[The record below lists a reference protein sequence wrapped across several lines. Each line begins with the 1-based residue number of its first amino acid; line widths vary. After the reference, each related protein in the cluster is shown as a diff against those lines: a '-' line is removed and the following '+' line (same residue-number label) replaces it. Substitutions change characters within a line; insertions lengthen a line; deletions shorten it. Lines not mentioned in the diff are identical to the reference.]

1 MYFSDL
7 HVHTSLSDCSEDVP
21 QIIQRAK
28 AVGLTHISFTDH
40 DTTKLSGEHVRM
52 AQNAGIRAIAGIE
65 LSACDGES
73 GVKAHILGFGYTGT
87 SHIEAIGAETLRK
100 RNENCLKQME
110 ILKQLD
116 YRIDEEKIKAKS
128 AGCIY
133 KQHILQY
140 LYETEQTDAVLG
152 DVYHNIFKNGGPCDF
167 DIEYPQPEDC
177 VRAICRDG
185 GTAVLAH
192 PGQQDNFFMLP
203 LLTDAGLK
211 GIEYRH
217 PSHGEEDRRKV
228 QRAALEFSL
237 IMTGGSDYHG
247 AYGKTKTTPGEYPA
261 HPSSEILFL

>member
-65 LSACDGES
+65 MSACDGES
-73 GVKAHILGFGYTGT
+73 GVKAHILGFGYTDT
-87 SHIEAIGAETLRK
+87 AHIEAIGAETLRK

-110 ILKQLD
+110 ILRQLG
-116 YRIDEEKIKAKS
+116 YRIEEEKIRSKS
-128 AGCIY
+128 SGCIY

-140 LYETEQTDAVLG
+140 LLETGQTEAIFG
-152 DVYHNIFKNGGPCDF
+152 DVYQRIFKNGGPCDF

-185 GTAVLAH
+185 GNGECLAH
-192 PGQQDNFFMLP
+192 PGQQDNFFMIPRLA
-203 LLTDAGLK
+203 DAGLK
-211 GIEYRH
+211 GYRVQA
-217 PSHGEEDRRKV
+217 SFDTERKNEKKSCGRLSNSV
-228 QRAALEFSL
+228 
-237 IMTGGSDYHG
+237 
-247 AYGKTKTTPGEYPA
+247 
-261 HPSSEILFL
+261 SS